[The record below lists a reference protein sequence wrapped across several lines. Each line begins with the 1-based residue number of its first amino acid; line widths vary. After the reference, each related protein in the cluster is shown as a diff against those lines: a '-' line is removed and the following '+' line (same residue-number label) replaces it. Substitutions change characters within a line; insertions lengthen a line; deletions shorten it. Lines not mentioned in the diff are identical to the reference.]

1 MTRKNAVIVLAGVFA
16 AGAATGMTLGWK
28 LWRPI
33 PKQIIE
39 KKAQEVR
46 QQDGSVIIK
55 RDPEAKPEHRNEVP
69 KGAEVERETKVTVSL
84 GQSQGETIGT
94 LGTPPEARDLSAVA
108 TGKVRIYLTL
118 VRMPDGTRRVI
129 ASSPDGTIDS
139 SSIDIPMAP
148 VTKLEPKTLNWSA
161 GGVFGKDQDG
171 GKSVG
176 VFVDR
181 RIGWAVAGAELARVT
196 SKQLQGWDV
205 RLRFGIS
212 F

>member
-1 MTRKNAVIVLAGVFA
+1 
-16 AGAATGMTLGWK
+16 MTLGWK

-33 PKQIIE
+33 LKPILKQIIE
-39 KKAQEVR
+39 KNAPEVR

-69 KGAEVERETKVTVSL
+69 MGAEVERETKVTVSL

-94 LGTPPEARDLSAVA
+94 LGTPPEAKDLSAVA
-108 TGKVRIYLTL
+108 TRKVRIYLTL
-118 VRMPDGTRRVI
+118 VKMPDGTRRVI

-139 SSIDIPMAP
+139 SSIDIPMGP

-161 GGVFGKDQDG
+161 GGVFGKDSDG

-181 RIGWAVAGAELARVT
+181 RMGLAVAGAELARVT
-196 SKQLQGWDV
+196 SRQLQGWDV
-205 RLRFGIS
+205 RLKFGIS